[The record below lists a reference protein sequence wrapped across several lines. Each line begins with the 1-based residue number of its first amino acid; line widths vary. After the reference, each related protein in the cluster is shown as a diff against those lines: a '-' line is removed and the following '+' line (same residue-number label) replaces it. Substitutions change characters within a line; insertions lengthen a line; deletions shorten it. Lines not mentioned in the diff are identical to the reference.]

1 MNRSCSDHGGQPFS
15 RILFQI
21 PLAPEGLFDI
31 IPEIMRA
38 RQEELRFRQHGGR
51 RKGAGRPRGSRVSH
65 AGRPQF
71 DRVTPAHVTL
81 RVRAH
86 VWNLRSGRSFRR
98 IESCFA
104 KARGRFGLRLIQ
116 FSVQGN
122 HLHLI
127 VEAEDDVALARGV
140 QRLLSRVAMT
150 VNALARRSGKLWRD
164 RHHRQPLRSPSQ
176 VRNTYVYVLFNL
188 RRHEL
193 ASGAPSESTLES
205 LDPCSSAAWFEG
217 WSPTM
222 PPPESVL
229 ARAGPPLV
237 VPPHSWLARTGW
249 RTRGLLRF
257 DEIPR

>member
-1 MNRSCSDHGGQPFS
+1 
-15 RILFQI
+15 
-21 PLAPEGLFDI
+21 
-31 IPEIMRA
+31 MRA

-127 VEAEDDVALARGV
+127 VEADCSAALTLGMQGLAIRLARALNSMMSRRGPV
-140 QRLLSRVAMT
+140 FGDHYHARL
-150 VNALARRSGKLWRD
+150 
-164 RHHRQPLRSPSQ
+164 LRSPTELVNAIGYALGNARHHFGDETDRFTSNALLGDRRAEILAKPRGWLLRDGIRRAP
-176 VRNTYVYVLFNL
+176 VR
-188 RRHEL
+188 
-193 ASGAPSESTLES
+193 G
-205 LDPCSSAAWFEG
+205 
-217 WSPTM
+217 
-222 PPPESVL
+222 L
-229 ARAGPPLV
+229 ARLRAGSAGPPG
-237 VPPHSWLARTGW
+237 AR
-249 RTRGLLRF
+249 
-257 DEIPR
+257 